1 MLNTIFTF
9 KDSPSSD
16 CRIVSCFF
24 LPKHLRDQEQ
34 LVILM
39 QLLAHWWWPLVL
51 ATASLILLALIALL
65 VPGWRLSQRLIAM
78 GGVQL
83 ACIALIIL
91 PIISEARQRPLKEAA
106 MIAKEA
112 EASVVSQGIRMP
124 SFSFYRQAITP
135 ETAPVEGQWV
145 LISVTRLH
153 ELKALNVP
161 LEIQAAGPGWRLI
174 ALLGPRTI

>member
-1 MLNTIFTF
+1 
-9 KDSPSSD
+9 
-16 CRIVSCFF
+16 
-24 LPKHLRDQEQ
+24 
-34 LVILM
+34 
-39 QLLAHWWWPLVL
+39 
-51 ATASLILLALIALL
+51 LIALL

-145 LISVTRLH
+145 LISVMRLH